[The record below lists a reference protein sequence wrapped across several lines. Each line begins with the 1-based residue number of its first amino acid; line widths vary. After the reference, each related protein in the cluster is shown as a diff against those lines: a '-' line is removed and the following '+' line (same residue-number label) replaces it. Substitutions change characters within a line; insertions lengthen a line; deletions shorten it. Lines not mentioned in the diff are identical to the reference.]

1 VRGTDPRTSARQQDE
16 AVIELLRRHAL
27 RLANS
32 FDLPLRALQAESRRV
47 RSRYGA
53 CYSDGTIKIR
63 LRSLRNGELLRES
76 SLVDTLCHELAHL
89 RHFDHSV
96 RFERLY
102 RRILEYARRHAIYR
116 PGQPSRWSF
125 ELEPQPAIV
134 PLPARARSTARPAL
148 PIPERPASGPVQLE
162 LF

>member
-1 VRGTDPRTSARQQDE
+1 
-16 AVIELLRRHAL
+16 VIGLLRRHAL
-27 RLANS
+27 RLAHS
-32 FDLPLRALQAESRRV
+32 FDLPLRAVHAESRRV

-63 LRSLRNGELLRES
+63 LRSVRDGELLRES

-89 RHFDHSV
+89 RHFDHGA

-102 RRILEYARRHAIYR
+102 RRILEYARRHGIYR

-125 ELEPQPAIV
+125 ELEPARGVAPLRVSPAPRTVLRPSQP
-134 PLPARARSTARPAL
+134 L
-148 PIPERPASGPVQLE
+148 EVQLE

>member
-1 VRGTDPRTSARQQDE
+1 MVG
-16 AVIELLRRHAL
+16 LLRRHAL
-27 RLANS
+27 RLAHS
-32 FDLPLRALQAESRRV
+32 FDLPLRALHAESRRV

-63 LRSLRNGELLRES
+63 LRSVRNGELLRES

-89 RHFDHSV
+89 RHFDHGA

-125 ELEPQPAIV
+125 EFEPQPRIA
-134 PLPARARSTARPAL
+134 PLPALARPMPRAVL
-148 PIPERPASGPVQLE
+148 RAPEPPASAPVQLE